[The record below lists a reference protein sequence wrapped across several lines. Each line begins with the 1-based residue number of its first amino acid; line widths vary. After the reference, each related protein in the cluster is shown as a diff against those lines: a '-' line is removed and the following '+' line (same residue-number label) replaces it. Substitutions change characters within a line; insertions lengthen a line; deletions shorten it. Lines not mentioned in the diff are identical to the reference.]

1 MILIRGLLILIIVI
15 GPSPVQ
21 QLPTASFQDSV
32 LEPESK
38 KVCVIGGVVKPSTV
52 WFKRPI
58 TLRQAI
64 KEAGGVS
71 SRPKTYRVM
80 ILRRLGGA
88 ERMVIDVDMKA
99 IEKGNAKDVTLEG
112 NDILVVMPNS
122 KKEQAPVN
130 QAACEPCGCR
140 IVPGIHGPSIVH

>member
-1 MILIRGLLILIIVI
+1 
-15 GPSPVQ
+15 
-21 QLPTASFQDSV
+21 
-32 LEPESK
+32 
-38 KVCVIGGVVKPSTV
+38 
-52 WFKRPI
+52 
-58 TLRQAI
+58 
-64 KEAGGVS
+64 
-71 SRPKTYRVM
+71 M